1 MKQLTNNEVVTRS
14 GRVDTVTT
22 FLIQPTGGDV
32 IAQVYINDAWVDMK
46 TFTENDAVDI
56 VIKSDVQWRF
66 TIPAGSSVYYYI

>member
-14 GRVDTVTT
+14 GRLDTVTT

-46 TFTENDAVDI
+46 TFAENDAVDI

-66 TIPAGSSVYYYI
+66 TIPTGSSVYYYI